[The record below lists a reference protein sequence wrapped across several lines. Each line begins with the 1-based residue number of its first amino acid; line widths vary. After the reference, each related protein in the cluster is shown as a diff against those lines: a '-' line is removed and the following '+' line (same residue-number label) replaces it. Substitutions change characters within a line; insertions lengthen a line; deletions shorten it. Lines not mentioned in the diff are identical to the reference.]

1 VHVLPKWHFSDRLLG
16 VAARRARSVSA
27 LPALL
32 HPMRRHGVRA
42 LSSVQ
47 RVSAGLA
54 AEPVGWLAGAVVL
67 VYVLAAVLAP
77 AIAPESPAAGD
88 LGARLAPPSAAHW
101 FGTDA
106 LGRDL
111 LSRTIYGARV
121 SLLVGVLTVGLSAG
135 LGTGL
140 GMAGAYFRG
149 AIDMV
154 GARLVEL
161 LQAFPYLIF
170 AIGMMAFLGPGF
182 WNLIWALALKGWIEF
197 YRLARGETL
206 AQAKCEYVEAARA
219 MGFPH
224 TWILASEILPNIVNT
239 VMVVAL
245 LRLGYFMVLEASLSF
260 LGVGIPP
267 GIPAWGSMINEGRN
281 VLFIAWWV
289 STIPGLALLVLV
301 LAVNLLGERM
311 REILDPYAARR

>member
-1 VHVLPKWHFSDRLLG
+1 M
-16 VAARRARSVSA
+16 SA
-27 LPALL
+27 LQLL
-32 HPMRRHGVRA
+32 YPIRRHGVRA
-42 LSSVQ
+42 LSSAN

-54 AEPVGWLAGAVVL
+54 AEPIGLIAGLLVLA
-67 VYVLAAVLAP
+67 YVLGAVLAP
-77 AIAPESPAAGD
+77 LIAPYSPAATD
-88 LGARLAPPSAAHW
+88 LAARLAPPSRLHW

-106 LGRDL
+106 LGRDV

-121 SLLVGVLTVGLSAG
+121 SIMVGVLTVGISAVA
-135 LGTGL
+135 GTAL
-140 GMAGAYFRG
+140 GMPGAYYRG
-149 AIDMV
+149 GIDLV

-206 AQAKCEYVEAARA
+206 SQANREYVEAARA
-219 MGFPH
+219 MGYPSS
-224 TWILASEILPNIVNT
+224 WILVSEILPNIVNT
-239 VMVVAL
+239 VAVVAT

-267 GIPAWGSMINEGRN
+267 RIPAWGSMINDGRN

-289 STIPGLALLVLV
+289 STIPGLALLLLV
-301 LAVNLLGERM
+301 LAINLLGERM
-311 REILDPYAARR
+311 REILDPG

>member
-1 VHVLPKWHFSDRLLG
+1 M
-16 VAARRARSVSA
+16 SA
-27 LPALL
+27 LQLL
-32 HPMRRHGVRA
+32 YPIRRHGVRA
-42 LSSVQ
+42 LSSAN

-54 AEPVGWLAGAVVL
+54 AEPIGLIAGLLVVAF
-67 VYVLAAVLAP
+67 VLGAVLAP
-77 AIAPESPAAGD
+77 LIAPYSPTATD
-88 LGARLAPPSAAHW
+88 LAARLAPPSRLHW

-106 LGRDL
+106 LGRDV

-121 SLLVGVLTVGLSAG
+121 SIMVGVLTVGISAVA
-135 LGTGL
+135 GTAL
-140 GMAGAYFRG
+140 GMLGAYYRG
-149 AIDMV
+149 GIDLV

-206 AQAKCEYVEAARA
+206 SQANREYVEAARA
-219 MGFPH
+219 MGYPSS
-224 TWILASEILPNIVNT
+224 WILVSEILPNIVNT
-239 VMVVAL
+239 VAVVAT

-267 GIPAWGSMINEGRN
+267 RTPAWGSMINEGRN

-289 STIPGLALLVLV
+289 STIPGLALLLLV
-301 LAVNLLGERM
+301 LAINLLGERM
-311 REILDPYAARR
+311 REILDPG

>member
-1 VHVLPKWHFSDRLLG
+1 MGAQPFGTGVLPIFYP
-16 VAARRARSVSA
+16 V
-27 LPALL
+27 
-32 HPMRRHGVRA
+32 RRHGVRA
-42 LSSVQ
+42 LSSLG
-47 RVSAGLA
+47 RIARGLGREPIGAAAG
-54 AEPVGWLAGAVVL
+54 VIVL
-67 VYVLAAVLAP
+67 VYLLGAALAP
-77 AIAPESPAAGD
+77 AIAQYSPGATD
-88 LGARLAPPSAAHW
+88 LSARLAPPSGTHW

-106 LGRDL
+106 LGRDVF
-111 LSRTIYGARV
+111 SRTIYGARV
-121 SLLVGVLTVGLSAG
+121 SLLVGVLTVGLSAVI
-135 LGTGL
+135 GTAL

-149 AIDMV
+149 TFDMI

-170 AIGMMAFLGPGF
+170 AIAMMAFLGPGF

-206 AQAKCEYVEAARA
+206 AQSNREYVEAARA
-219 MGFPH
+219 MGYP
-224 TWILASEILPNIVNT
+224 TSWILVSEILPNIVNT
-239 VMVVAL
+239 VTVVAL

-267 GIPAWGSMINEGRN
+267 SIPAWGSMISDGRN

-301 LAVNLLGERM
+301 LAVNLVGERL
-311 REILDPYAARR
+311 REILDPHTVAR

>member
-1 VHVLPKWHFSDRLLG
+1 MPAGAQRLAAAGAPFLYPAWRHAVRSIG
-16 VAARRARSVSA
+16 SARRVAR
-27 LPALL
+27 
-32 HPMRRHGVRA
+32 
-42 LSSVQ
+42 
-47 RVSAGLA
+47 GLA
-54 AEPVGWLAGAVVL
+54 REPVGFAAGLVVL
-67 VYVLAAVLAP
+67 AYVCAAVLAP
-77 AIAPESPAAGD
+77 YLAPYNPGSTD
-88 LGARLAPPSAAHW
+88 LATRLAPPSAAHW

-106 LGRDL
+106 LGRDV

-121 SLLVGVLTVGLSAG
+121 SLLVGLLTVGLSAVA
-135 LGTGL
+135 GTAL

-149 AIDMV
+149 SVDMV

-170 AIGMMAFLGPGF
+170 AIAMMAFLGPGF

-197 YRLARGETL
+197 YRLSRGETL
-206 AQAKCEYVEAARA
+206 AQATREYVEAAHA
-219 MGFPH
+219 MGYP
-224 TWILASEILPNIVNT
+224 TSWILVSEILPNIVNT
-239 VMVVAL
+239 VTVVAL

-267 GIPAWGSMINEGRN
+267 SIPAWGSMINDGRN

-289 STIPGLALLVLV
+289 STIPGLALLILV

-311 REILDPYAARR
+311 REILDPHTAGR

>member
-1 VHVLPKWHFSDRLLG
+1 MGAQPL
-16 VAARRARSVSA
+16 RAGA
-27 LPALL
+27 LPIFY
-32 HPMRRHGVRA
+32 PVRRHGVRA
-42 LSSVQ
+42 LSSLG
-47 RVSAGLA
+47 RIAKGLGREPIGAAAG
-54 AEPVGWLAGAVVL
+54 VL
-67 VYVLAAVLAP
+67 VLAYVLGAALAP
-77 AIAPESPAAGD
+77 VIAPYSPGATD

-106 LGRDL
+106 LGRDVF
-111 LSRTIYGARV
+111 SRTIYGARV
-121 SLLVGVLTVGLSAG
+121 SLLVGVLTVGLSAVI
-135 LGTGL
+135 GTAL

-149 AIDMV
+149 AFDMI

-170 AIGMMAFLGPGF
+170 AIAMMAFLGPGF

-206 AQAKCEYVEAARA
+206 AQSNREYVEAARA
-219 MGFPH
+219 IGYP
-224 TWILASEILPNIVNT
+224 TSWILVSEILPNIVNT
-239 VMVVAL
+239 VTVVAL

-267 GIPAWGSMINEGRN
+267 SIPAWGSMISDGRN

-301 LAVNLLGERM
+301 LAVNLVGERM
-311 REILDPYAARR
+311 REILDPHTVAR

>member
-1 VHVLPKWHFSDRLLG
+1 M
-16 VAARRARSVSA
+16 SA
-27 LPALL
+27 LQLL
-32 HPMRRHGVRA
+32 YPIRRHGVRA
-42 LSSVQ
+42 LSSAN

-54 AEPVGWLAGAVVL
+54 AEPIGLIAGLLVLA
-67 VYVLAAVLAP
+67 YVLGAVLAP
-77 AIAPESPAAGD
+77 LIAPYSPAATD
-88 LGARLAPPSAAHW
+88 LAARLAPPSRLHW

-106 LGRDL
+106 LGRDV

-121 SLLVGVLTVGLSAG
+121 SIMVGVLTVGISAVA
-135 LGTGL
+135 GTAL
-140 GMAGAYFRG
+140 GMPGAYYRG
-149 AIDMV
+149 GIDLV

-206 AQAKCEYVEAARA
+206 SQANREYVEAARA
-219 MGFPH
+219 MGYPSS
-224 TWILASEILPNIVNT
+224 WILVSEILPNIVNT
-239 VMVVAL
+239 VAVVAT

-267 GIPAWGSMINEGRN
+267 RTPAWGSMINEGRN

-289 STIPGLALLVLV
+289 STIPGLALLLLV
-301 LAVNLLGERM
+301 LAINLLGERM
-311 REILDPYAARR
+311 REILDPG

>member
-1 VHVLPKWHFSDRLLG
+1 M
-16 VAARRARSVSA
+16 SA
-27 LPALL
+27 LQVLYPI
-32 HPMRRHGVRA
+32 RRHGVRA
-42 LSSVQ
+42 LSSAN

-54 AEPVGWLAGAVVL
+54 AEPIGLIAGLLVVAF
-67 VYVLAAVLAP
+67 VLGAVLAP
-77 AIAPESPAAGD
+77 LIAPYSPTATD
-88 LGARLAPPSAAHW
+88 LAARLAPPSRLHW

-106 LGRDL
+106 LGRDV

-121 SLLVGVLTVGLSAG
+121 SIMVGLLTVGISAVA
-135 LGTGL
+135 GTAL
-140 GMAGAYFRG
+140 GMLGAYYRG
-149 AIDMV
+149 GIDLV

-206 AQAKCEYVEAARA
+206 SQANREYVEAARA
-219 MGFPH
+219 MGYPSS
-224 TWILASEILPNIVNT
+224 WILVSEILPNIVNT
-239 VMVVAL
+239 VAVVAT
-245 LRLGYFMVLEASLSF
+245 LRLGYFMILEASLSF

-267 GIPAWGSMINEGRN
+267 RTPAWGSMINEGRN

-289 STIPGLALLVLV
+289 STIPGLALLLLV
-301 LAVNLLGERM
+301 LAINLLGERM
-311 REILDPYAARR
+311 REILDPG

>member
-1 VHVLPKWHFSDRLLG
+1 M
-16 VAARRARSVSA
+16 SA
-27 LPALL
+27 LQLL
-32 HPMRRHGVRA
+32 YPIRRHGVRA
-42 LSSVQ
+42 LSSAN

-54 AEPVGWLAGAVVL
+54 AEPIGLIAGLLVVAF
-67 VYVLAAVLAP
+67 VLGAVLAP
-77 AIAPESPAAGD
+77 LIAPYGPAAID
-88 LGARLAPPSAAHW
+88 LAARLAPPSRLHW

-106 LGRDL
+106 LGRDV

-121 SLLVGVLTVGLSAG
+121 SIMVGLLTVGISAVA
-135 LGTGL
+135 GTAL
-140 GMAGAYFRG
+140 GMLGAYYRG
-149 AIDMV
+149 GIDLV

-206 AQAKCEYVEAARA
+206 SQANREYVEAARA
-219 MGFPH
+219 MGYPSS
-224 TWILASEILPNIVNT
+224 WILVSEILPNIVNT
-239 VMVVAL
+239 VAVVAT

-267 GIPAWGSMINEGRN
+267 RIPAWGSMINDGRN

-289 STIPGLALLVLV
+289 STIPGLALLLLV
-301 LAVNLLGERM
+301 LAINLLGERM
-311 REILDPYAARR
+311 REILDPG

>member
-1 VHVLPKWHFSDRLLG
+1 M
-16 VAARRARSVSA
+16 SA
-27 LPALL
+27 LQVLYPI
-32 HPMRRHGVRA
+32 RRHGVRA
-42 LSSVQ
+42 LSSAN

-54 AEPVGWLAGAVVL
+54 AEPIGLIAGLLVLA
-67 VYVLAAVLAP
+67 YVLGAVLAP
-77 AIAPESPAAGD
+77 LIAPYSPAATD
-88 LGARLAPPSAAHW
+88 LAARLAPPSRLHW

-106 LGRDL
+106 LGRDV

-121 SLLVGVLTVGLSAG
+121 SIMVGVLTVGISAVA
-135 LGTGL
+135 GTAL
-140 GMAGAYFRG
+140 GMPGAYYRG
-149 AIDMV
+149 GIDLV

-206 AQAKCEYVEAARA
+206 SQANREYVEAARA
-219 MGFPH
+219 MGYPSS
-224 TWILASEILPNIVNT
+224 WILVREILPNIVNT
-239 VMVVAL
+239 VAVVAT

-267 GIPAWGSMINEGRN
+267 RTPAWGSMINEGRN

-289 STIPGLALLVLV
+289 STIPGLALLLLV
-301 LAVNLLGERM
+301 LAINLLGERM
-311 REILDPYAARR
+311 REILDPG

>member
-1 VHVLPKWHFSDRLLG
+1 
-16 VAARRARSVSA
+16 VSA
-27 LPALL
+27 LQLL
-32 HPMRRHGVRA
+32 YPIRRHGVRA
-42 LSSVQ
+42 LSSAN

-54 AEPVGWLAGAVVL
+54 AEPIGLIAGLLVLA
-67 VYVLAAVLAP
+67 YVLGAVLAP
-77 AIAPESPAAGD
+77 LIAPYSPAATD
-88 LGARLAPPSAAHW
+88 LAARLAPPSRLHW

-106 LGRDL
+106 LGRDV

-121 SLLVGVLTVGLSAG
+121 SIMVGVLTVGISAVA
-135 LGTGL
+135 GTAL
-140 GMAGAYFRG
+140 GMPGAYYRG
-149 AIDMV
+149 GIDLV

-206 AQAKCEYVEAARA
+206 SQANREYVEAARA
-219 MGFPH
+219 MGYPSS
-224 TWILASEILPNIVNT
+224 WILVSEILPNIVNT
-239 VMVVAL
+239 VAVVAT

-267 GIPAWGSMINEGRN
+267 RTPAWGSMINEGRN

-289 STIPGLALLVLV
+289 STIPGLALLLLV
-301 LAVNLLGERM
+301 LAINLLGERM
-311 REILDPYAARR
+311 REILDPG